1 MTADIARLEAWAE
14 EFAGCNWGVGTGQAS
29 GVFVLDVDGEPGE
42 DSLRKFEAQELL
54 LPPTLSVSTG
64 RGRHL
69 YFKLPHEITVR
80 NSNGTRLAVGLDV
93 RGEGGLAVIPTSEH
107 KNGTRYSYTDPRQ
120 PIVVPPDWLLQ
131 RVAVNDRQRIAANR
145 NQAPYL
151 RVAEYAI
158 LPETLRNDGLMR
170 YAGALHA

>member
-1 MTADIARLEAWAE
+1 MCKGENLLPARGARRSRSAAGGCSPSHQAE
-14 EFAGCNWGVGTGQAS
+14 RFLTQKLAENSDRGYCAVGGLGGGVRGLQLGRRHRSGIGCIRSRCRWGAR
-29 GVFVLDVDGEPGE
+29 E

-107 KNGTRYSYTDPRQ
+107 KNGTRIFLYTDP
-120 PIVVPPDWLLQ
+120 PST
-131 RVAVNDRQRIAANR
+131 DRCAA
-145 NQAPYL
+145 
-151 RVAEYAI
+151 
-158 LPETLRNDGLMR
+158 
-170 YAGALHA
+170 